1 MLFDGSNDY
10 VRKSGITN
18 SSLDATNKVVMSAWV
33 VPNTLSQ
40 SGWVYSTGAV
50 NNKYMMFFTAT
61 DFLFRLKFD
70 NELYTKSIVT
80 ASHFTV
86 GQLHHVACVYDG
98 AYIKLY
104 VNGEETGSFAET
116 RNISVGNTD
125 QFNIGTHST
134 SGDPFDG
141 LINEVSVFTNFDTFG
156 ADEVSELYN
165 NGTPLDA
172 TTHSKVDN
180 LQGYWRNDG
189 DDVWVDR
196 TPTRGPEKSTD
207 SGFDDATS
215 WDTHTGWSISGS
227 AAHASAASAGF
238 YVSQDMSLVSGK
250 TYEVTYTCTS
260 HTSGQF
266 GIVLNAEAGDL
277 TRNNIGTFTEQITV
291 GTVSTTCGIRAGGG
305 LTASFSNISV
315 KEVKGGNDGT
325 VSGSPETILL
335 PEARNGRDTM
345 GMPINNVNNGYLA
358 LHGDGY
364 VEVADDASLDITSE
378 ITLEAWVKLKEAS
391 YGALFFKDTWSSAY
405 GVYVSNT
412 YFRPY
417 ISGVSY
423 NYDYSFG
430 TDVWHHIIATYD
442 GTTLKHYINSDE
454 VNSQSVTGSITTNA
468 TTMNIGSNNTGGET
482 MSIDIDEPRI
492 YNRAL
497 TEAEVL
503 QNYNAGKS
511 KHRND

>member
-1 MLFDGSNDY
+1 
-10 VRKSGITN
+10 
-18 SSLDATNKVVMSAWV
+18 
-33 VPNTLSQ
+33 
-40 SGWVYSTGAV
+40 
-50 NNKYMMFFTAT
+50 
-61 DFLFRLKFD
+61 
-70 NELYTKSIVT
+70 
-80 ASHFTV
+80 
-86 GQLHHVACVYDG
+86 
-98 AYIKLY
+98 
-104 VNGEETGSFAET
+104 
-116 RNISVGNTD
+116 
-125 QFNIGTHST
+125 
-134 SGDPFDG
+134 
-141 LINEVSVFTNFDTFG
+141 
-156 ADEVSELYN
+156 
-165 NGTPLDA
+165 
-172 TTHSKVDN
+172 
-180 LQGYWRNDG
+180 
-189 DDVWVDR
+189 
-196 TPTRGPEKSTD
+196 
-207 SGFDDATS
+207 
-215 WDTHTGWSISGS
+215 
-227 AAHASAASAGF
+227 
-238 YVSQDMSLVSGK
+238 
-250 TYEVTYTCTS
+250 
-260 HTSGQF
+260 
-266 GIVLNAEAGDL
+266 
-277 TRNNIGTFTEQITV
+277 V

-325 VSGSPETILL
+325 VSGSPDTILL
-335 PEARNGRDTM
+335 PEARNGRDTL
-345 GMPINNVNNGYLA
+345 GFPINNVNNGYLA